1 MESGEGVA
9 MDIQRIYN
17 TVQSL
22 KNQKPETGAASG
34 QNQTGGAEKAGS
46 QQNLQGLS
54 GKIFGLM
61 PGQIVAGNITDI
73 RGSLV
78 EIMLSNNQS
87 VTARL
92 TENLEYVIGQR
103 AMFTVKSNDGNQ
115 IVLVP
120 KDRTSMEQA
129 GNLVLARILGEA
141 GVEVTDR
148 NLELIKS
155 MMKEQIPVD
164 AQTVQKYAKELA
176 LFPQADADTIVG
188 LKKYHIPLNEEMVT
202 QYGNYKNNEYQ
213 IVEQTS
219 AMPDEMLHLFSEVAN
234 EDTEDAIML
243 WSDIM
248 DVFELT
254 TPEQGGAS
262 VNPLSEEQKKELLT
276 LLGNSVE
283 EIEWKEEMEGIERT
297 EDSEQMELLQLI
309 EAEDSAPEEILR
321 KLQSMVAHKSISKE
335 HLSSLFQ
342 NDGLRTLL
350 HSALDAKMLFDPR
363 SLEGEGAISN
373 FYQKLME
380 RTEKAQKVMEE
391 YGKGESALAKTTSE
405 VSGNVKFMNAMNEM
419 LNYVQLPLKFTE
431 ENAHGDLYVYS
442 KKNLLRKKGEELTA
456 MLHLEMDSIGNVDVF
471 IRMTDQRVNTDFT
484 LESEEMLDFI
494 GEHMDELNER
504 LARKGY
510 QMTSTM
516 QIKKE
521 MENDT
526 KKGKKQENQVDFFR
540 DIVNRDKKSL
550 KLTRFSFDVRA

>member
-1 MESGEGVA
+1 
-9 MDIQRIYN
+9 MDIQRVYN

-22 KNQKPETGAASG
+22 KNQKPDTGAANT
-34 QNQTGGAEKAGS
+34 QNQTTGAEKAGT
-46 QQNLQGLS
+46 QQAVQGS
-54 GKIFGLM
+54 SAKVFGLM
-61 PGQIVAGNITDI
+61 PGQVVAGNITDI

-92 TENLEYVIGQR
+92 TENFEYVIGQR
-103 AMFTVKSNDGNQ
+103 AMFTVKSNDGQQ

-141 GVEVTDR
+141 GVEVSEK

-188 LKKYHIPLNEEMVT
+188 LEKYQIPLNEEMVT

-213 IVEQTS
+213 ILEQTS
-219 AMPDEMLHLFSEVAN
+219 AMPDEMLHLFSEMAE
-234 EDTEDAIML
+234 EDTEDAVML
-243 WSDIM
+243 WNDVM
-248 DVFELT
+248 DALELT
-254 TPEQGGAS
+254 VAEKGQGS
-262 VNPLSEEQKKELLT
+262 VNPLSEEQKQELL
-276 LLGNSVE
+276 LLFGEELEGGE
-283 EIEWKEEMEGIERT
+283 EIEREI
-297 EDSEQMELLQLI
+297 DPEQRELLHLI
-309 EAEDSAPEEILR
+309 ESEESAPEEILK
-321 KLQSMVAHKSISKE
+321 KLQTVVAHKSMSKE
-335 HLSSLFQ
+335 HLGSLFR

-350 HSALDAKMLFDPR
+350 HSALNDKMLLDPR
-363 SLEGEGAISN
+363 MLEEERAVSN

-380 RTEKAQKVMEE
+380 RTQKAQKVMEE

-405 VSGNVKFMNAMNEM
+405 VNGNVKFMGAMNEM

-431 ENAHGDLYVYS
+431 ENGHGDLYVYT

-456 MLHLEMDSIGNVDVF
+456 LLHLELETLGNVDVF
-471 IRMTDQRVNTDFT
+471 IRMTDLRVNTDFT
-484 LESEEMLDFI
+484 LESEEMLEFVGDHI
-494 GEHMDELNER
+494 EELNER
-504 LARKGY
+504 LNRKGY
-510 QMTSTM
+510 QMSSTV
-516 QIKKE
+516 QLKKKTE
-521 MENDT
+521 
-526 KKGKKQENQVDFFR
+526 KGVQKESKPDFFQ
-540 DIVNRDKKSL
+540 DIVNRDKKTV